1 MISASDFR
9 NGITIEKD
17 GTVLEII
24 EFQHSAL
31 LRNSLRQGSTGKS
44 ISICMQMVIFMLT
57 WIQRLMIR
65 SALVRTLSAT
75 T

>member
-24 EFQHSAL
+24 EFQQ
-31 LRNSLRQGSTGKS
+31 QGSTGKS
-44 ISICMQMVIFMLT
+44 ISICMRMATFMLT

-65 SALVRTLSAT
+65 SALAKTLSAT
-75 T
+75 I

>member
-24 EFQHSAL
+24 D
-31 LRNSLRQGSTGKS
+31 LRQGSTGKS
-44 ISICMQMVIFMLT
+44 ISICMRMATFMLT

-65 SALVRTLSAT
+65 SALARTLSAT
-75 T
+75 I